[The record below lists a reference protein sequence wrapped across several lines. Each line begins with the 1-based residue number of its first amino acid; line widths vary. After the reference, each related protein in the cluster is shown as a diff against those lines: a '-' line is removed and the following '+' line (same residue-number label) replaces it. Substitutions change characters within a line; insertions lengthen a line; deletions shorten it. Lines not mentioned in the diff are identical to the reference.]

1 MLTKKQYELLLYI
14 DRHLKQTGFSPSFE
28 EMKDALNLK
37 SKSGIHRLISALE
50 ERGFLGR
57 RHHRARALEVLKL
70 PENIAGR
77 EAPAEEIGQTFS
89 PTVIRGDFTPKIPG
103 VRAAND
109 ATAIQLPLYGRIAAG
124 LPIEALRDPTSYVD
138 MPVHLLGNGE
148 HYALEVA
155 GDSMVEAGILD
166 GDTVIIR
173 KSEAAETGQIVVA
186 LVDDAEVTLKRLRR
200 RGNSIALEPCNVRHE
215 TRIFPADRV
224 KVQGR
229 LVALLRQYLIVYQS
243 TSRNRKGTS
252 AVAATGAPARVAGT
266 KRHCSTAFTAAESRA
281 GKPLLAATE
290 TLTGSPAG
298 ETATRSNTR
307 PCWPRRRAFSG

>member
-1 MLTKKQYELLLYI
+1 MRNSTAMLTRKQYELLLYI
-14 DRHLKQTGFSPSFE
+14 DRHLKETGFSPSFE
-28 EMKDALNLK
+28 EMKDALKLK

-57 RHHRARALEVLKL
+57 RRHRARALEVLRL
-70 PENIAGR
+70 PENLATRPAG
-77 EAPAEEIGQTFS
+77 AAVAEETGPSFS
-89 PTVIRGDFTPKIPG
+89 PTVIRGNFTARIPG

-109 ATAIQLPLYGRIAAG
+109 ATAVQLPLYGRIAAG
-124 LPIEALRDPTSYVD
+124 LPIEALRDPTSFVD
-138 MPVHLLGNGE
+138 MPVHMLGNGE

-173 KSEAAETGQIVVA
+173 RGEMAETGQIVVA
-186 LVDDAEVTLKRLRR
+186 LVDENEVTLKRIRK

-229 LVALLRQYLIVYQS
+229 MVALLRSY
-243 TSRNRKGTS
+243 
-252 AVAATGAPARVAGT
+252 
-266 KRHCSTAFTAAESRA
+266 
-281 GKPLLAATE
+281 
-290 TLTGSPAG
+290 
-298 ETATRSNTR
+298 
-307 PCWPRRRAFSG
+307 

>member
-1 MLTKKQYELLLYI
+1 MLTRKQYELLMYI
-14 DRHLKQTGFSPSFE
+14 DKHLKQTGFSPSFE
-28 EMKDALNLK
+28 EMKDALKLK

-57 RHHRARALEVLKL
+57 RRHRARALEVLRL
-70 PENIAGR
+70 PENLSGR
-77 EAPAEEIGQTFS
+77 TVGGETMAEETEQSFS
-89 PTVIRGDFTPKIPG
+89 PTVIRGDFTARIPG

-124 LPIEALRDPTSYVD
+124 LPIEALRDPSDYVD
-138 MPVHLLGNGE
+138 MPVHMLGSGE

-166 GDTVIIR
+166 GDTVVIR
-173 KSEAAETGQIVVA
+173 RGDAAETGQIVVA
-186 LVDDAEVTLKRLRR
+186 LVDESDVTLKRLRK

-229 LVALLRQYLIVYQS
+229 LVALLRRY
-243 TSRNRKGTS
+243 
-252 AVAATGAPARVAGT
+252 
-266 KRHCSTAFTAAESRA
+266 
-281 GKPLLAATE
+281 
-290 TLTGSPAG
+290 
-298 ETATRSNTR
+298 
-307 PCWPRRRAFSG
+307 